1 MTKKE
6 LFSFIDSLYDLCL
19 EAEKEEEIPVSALLV
34 LKDGRTFSSY
44 NHVEKE
50 NDPFSH
56 AEYNVI
62 SQVLK
67 DEKTRYLKGSTLFV
81 SLEPCLFCM
90 GAILKS
96 GIENLYYVLDDKKAG
111 SLSYYH
117 TFVDDRLRVHQIDD
131 ERFEELMDRFFK
143 KLR

>member
-1 MTKKE
+1 
-6 LFSFIDSLYDLCL
+6 
-19 EAEKEEEIPVSALLV
+19 
-34 LKDGRTFSSY
+34 
-44 NHVEKE
+44 
-50 NDPFSH
+50 
-56 AEYNVI
+56 
-62 SQVLK
+62 
-67 DEKTRYLKGSTLFV
+67 
-81 SLEPCLFCM
+81 M

-117 TFVDDRLRVHQIDD
+117 TFVDYRLRVHQIED